1 MHYLQS
7 WYTWQAKLLHV
18 NFLVHRQF
26 LRRLRQIS
34 CMIRTGIRRYQGK
47 ARGSATLPPLISP
60 RPGSPLISWSRSK
73 LEINIA
79 SAFMIVF
86 SIIFSFHDICDII
99 IISPN
104 FRSPALPF
112 IVGVHYDACV
122 YEILGHTS
130 LVCKFWI
137 SMHVYN
143 DNIPCSYCVAPA
155 TQCPVRLSFGLY
167 LELLYERKVRSFL
180 E

>member
-1 MHYLQS
+1 MGNCLK
-7 WYTWQAKLLHV
+7 TDKKFLL
-18 NFLVHRQF
+18 
-26 LRRLRQIS
+26 
-34 CMIRTGIRRYQGK
+34 RTGIRRYQGK
-47 ARGSATLPPLISP
+47 AWGSASLPPLISP
-60 RPGSPLISWSRSK
+60 RPGSDSDLK
-73 LEINIA
+73 INIA
-79 SAFMIVF
+79 SAFMILF
-86 SIIFSFHDICDII
+86 SSIFSFHDICDII

-155 TQCPVRLSFGLY
+155 TQCSVWLSFGLY